1 LPKREVFL
9 GTEMDTGELMRVGP
23 NELAEKLL
31 KRRIMLKDSLPGVIR
46 NLEAEEDALSPKVE
60 RMKRSFQD
68 ANSRVS
74 EFKKERDRF
83 QRDAGKLIPEV
94 KDTRESLIKS
104 GGMISL
110 DPKWKKRKLLEQI
123 EEIEDKIQT
132 SALDHKSERKL
143 LDKRRSLISEN
154 DKWVKDRK
162 ESNPEMI
169 KYLDSNRKMSELFK
183 KADKAHSKM
192 IEYVSKAQPMYKKL
206 SESSEELKEIKS
218 QLDRARELL
227 SQSDKAIEYW
237 EKRLELGFGDI
248 GPGFR
253 DLLKGRKIVEDGGK
267 SSFAKKTRK
276 KGKSKVRVGEE
287 E

>member
-1 LPKREVFL
+1 
-9 GTEMDTGELMRVGP
+9 MDTGELMRGEP

-46 NLEAEEDALSPKVE
+46 NLEAEEDSLSPKVD
-60 RMKRSFQD
+60 RMKRSFRD
-68 ANSRVS
+68 VNSKVA
-74 EFKKERDRF
+74 EFKNERDLF
-83 QRDAGKLIPEV
+83 QREAGKLIPEV
-94 KDTRESLIKS
+94 KDIRETLTKS

-110 DPKWKKRKLLEQI
+110 DPKWKNMKLLEKI

-132 SALDHKSERKL
+132 TALDHKSERKL
-143 LDKRRSLISEN
+143 LEKRRSLISEN

-162 ESNPEMI
+162 DSNPEMT
-169 KYLDSNRKMSELFK
+169 KYLDKNRKMSELFK

-192 IEYVSKAQPMYKKL
+192 IEAVTKAQPMYKKL
-206 SESSEELKEIKS
+206 SESSGELKEIKS

-253 DLLKGRKIVEDGGK
+253 DLLKARKSVEDGGRT
-267 SSFAKKTRK
+267 SFAKKVRK
-276 KGKSKVRVGEE
+276 KAKSEILGGEE

>member
-1 LPKREVFL
+1 
-9 GTEMDTGELMRVGP
+9 MDTGELMQVGP

-46 NLEAEEDALSPKVE
+46 NLEAEEDSLSPKVE

-68 ANSRVS
+68 SNSKVA
-74 EFKKERDRF
+74 ELKKERDLF
-83 QRDAGKLIPEV
+83 QREAGELIPEV
-94 KDTRESLIKS
+94 KDIRESLIKS

-143 LDKRRSLISEN
+143 LEKRRALISEN

-162 ESNPEMI
+162 DSNPEMT
-169 KYLDSNRKMSELFK
+169 KYLDRNRKMSELFK

-192 IEYVSKAQPMYKKL
+192 IESVSKAQPMYKKL
-206 SESSEELKEIKS
+206 SESSGELKEIKS

-237 EKRLELGFGDI
+237 ERRLEQGFGEI

-253 DLLKGRKIVEDGGK
+253 DLLKARKIVEDGGE

-276 KGKSKVRVGEE
+276 KGKSEDPVGEHE
-287 E
+287 

>member
-1 LPKREVFL
+1 
-9 GTEMDTGELMRVGP
+9 MDTGELMRVEP

-46 NLEAEEDALSPKVE
+46 NLEAEEDSLSPKVD

-68 ANSRVS
+68 VNSKVA
-74 EFKKERDRF
+74 EFKNERDLF
-83 QRDAGKLIPEV
+83 QREAGKLIPEV
-94 KDTRESLIKS
+94 KDIRETLTKS

-110 DPKWKKRKLLEQI
+110 DPKWKKMKLLEKI

-132 SALDHKSERKL
+132 TALDHKSERKL
-143 LDKRRSLISEN
+143 LEKRRSLISEN

-162 ESNPEMI
+162 DSNPEMTE
-169 KYLDSNRKMSELFK
+169 YLDKNRKMSELFK

-192 IEYVSKAQPMYKKL
+192 IEAVTKAQPMYKKL
-206 SESSEELKEIKS
+206 SESSGELKEIKS

-253 DLLKGRKIVEDGGK
+253 DLLKARKSVEDGGR
-267 SSFAKKTRK
+267 SSFAKKVRK
-276 KGKSKVRVGEE
+276 KAKSEILGGEE

>member
-1 LPKREVFL
+1 
-9 GTEMDTGELMRVGP
+9 MDTGELMRVGP

-31 KRRIMLKDSLPGVIR
+31 KRMIMLKDSLPGFIR
-46 NLEAEEDALSPKVE
+46 NLEAEEDSLSPKVD

-68 ANSRVS
+68 MNSKVA
-74 EFKKERDRF
+74 EFKNERDLF
-83 QRDAGKLIPEV
+83 QREAGKLIPEV
-94 KDTRESLIKS
+94 KDIRETLTKS

-110 DPKWKKRKLLEQI
+110 DPKWKKMKLLEKI

-132 SALDHKSERKL
+132 TALDHKSERKL
-143 LDKRRSLISEN
+143 LEKRRSLISEN

-162 ESNPEMI
+162 DSNPEMT
-169 KYLDSNRKMSELFK
+169 KYLDKNRKMSELFK

-192 IEYVSKAQPMYKKL
+192 IEAVTKAQPMYKKL
-206 SESSEELKEIKS
+206 SESSGELKEIKS

-237 EKRLELGFGDI
+237 EKRLELGVGDI

-253 DLLKGRKIVEDGGK
+253 DLLKARKSVEDGGR
-267 SSFAKKTRK
+267 SSFAKKVRK
-276 KGKSKVRVGEE
+276 KAKSEILGGEE